1 MRTPVPPSPST
12 SVAATPPAH
21 TPGKGFLDPE
31 HSTVRVRNLR
41 PISVR
46 IPVDRAAK
54 KAANLDQL
62 YDLLAAEIPTSKDR
76 QAFLDKRPR

>member
-1 MRTPVPPSPST
+1 
-12 SVAATPPAH
+12 
-21 TPGKGFLDPE
+21 
-31 HSTVRVRNLR
+31 
-41 PISVR
+41 
-46 IPVDRAAK
+46 VDRAAK